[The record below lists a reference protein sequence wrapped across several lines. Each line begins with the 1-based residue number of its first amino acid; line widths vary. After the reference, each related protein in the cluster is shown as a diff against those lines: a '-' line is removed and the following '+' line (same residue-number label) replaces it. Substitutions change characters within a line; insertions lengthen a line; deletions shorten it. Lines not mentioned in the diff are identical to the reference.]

1 MSPPPLTTPLTTLLK
16 IQHPIMLAGMDQV
29 AGPELAAAVTNAG
42 GFGTLGGARYSPKML
57 TEMIAEMKE
66 LLNDKNAPFGVDLL
80 LPKVGEGA
88 RKTNYDYT
96 GGHLD
101 EMLDII
107 ISSGATLFVSAVGV
121 APQWAI
127 DKLHKAGVL

>member
-1 MSPPPLTTPLTTLLK
+1 MPPPLTTPLTTLLR

-42 GFGTLGGARYSPKML
+42 GFGTLGGARYTPKML
-57 TEMIAEMKE
+57 KEMIAEMKD
-66 LLNDKNAPFGVDLL
+66 LLDRKDAPFGVDLL
-80 LPKVGEGA
+80 LPKIGGGA
-88 RKTNYDYT
+88 RATNYDYT

-107 ISSGATLFVSAVGV
+107 IESGATLFVSAVGV

>member
-1 MSPPPLTTPLTTLLK
+1 VFYGHHEETQWSNLGLEDEKYT
-16 IQHPIMLAGMDQV
+16 ADFS
-29 AGPELAAAVTNAG
+29 
-42 GFGTLGGARYSPKML
+42 FGDEK
-57 TEMIAEMKE
+57 
-66 LLNDKNAPFGVDLL
+66 
-80 LPKVGEGA
+80 
-88 RKTNYDYT
+88 YDYT

-107 ISSGATLFVSAVGV
+107 IDSGATLFVSAVGV